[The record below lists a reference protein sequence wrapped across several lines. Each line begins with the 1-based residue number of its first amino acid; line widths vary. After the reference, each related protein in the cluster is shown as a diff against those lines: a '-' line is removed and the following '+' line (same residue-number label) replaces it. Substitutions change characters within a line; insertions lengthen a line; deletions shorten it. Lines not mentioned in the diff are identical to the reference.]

1 MNNFCFNGFLYYSIP
16 RELSGLGD
24 QLKAV
29 SWTVDFEMFRPD
41 RGGPHFSDR
50 AISSHDRH

>member
-1 MNNFCFNGFLYYSIP
+1 MRRYYATERKGIAAIQAKLADLELIW
-16 RELSGLGD
+16 RETSTGD
-24 QLKAV
+24 
-29 SWTVDFEMFRPD
+29 FGID